1 MIVLAVVVGYLLG
14 SIPTAGFLG
23 RAFGLDLRTEGSGN
37 PGAANALRTAGPRL
51 AAIVLLVEAAKGYG
65 AVWLG
70 YMIAGESGAL
80 AGGLGAVA
88 GNVYNVWYRFGGG
101 KGLGIT
107 LGVLAALWPLALAPV
122 VTIIA
127 LGAVI
132 TRSAGSATLI
142 AILGLVVLAL
152 LWSVN
157 TWPTGGLIPPDREIV
172 LLAIGLGAL
181 VFWRHWRDS
190 PLSAPSPG

>member
-1 MIVLAVVVGYLLG
+1 
-14 SIPTAGFLG
+14 
-23 RAFGLDLRTEGSGN
+23 
-37 PGAANALRTAGPRL
+37 L

-70 YMIAGESGAL
+70 YGIAGESGAL

-190 PLSAPSPG
+190 PLSAPSPR